1 MTIASAQNTGRQV
14 FTASGGQTAFSIT
27 FEFFAID
34 DLKVYK
40 NGTLATYN
48 ANPTTTTTYKVT
60 ASNSSSDSAYEFGTG
75 ATITFGSGLTA
86 NDKVVVVRRI
96 TIERTTDFPVNGTFD
111 ITALNTEL
119 DKAVAIFS
127 DNKDQIT
134 RSIRLTDG
142 DDTSPTLS
150 IPATRSNKILSF
162 DGSGNVSVSS
172 QPIAG
177 GVTVSTLSPGASAT
191 ASYNTSTGI
200 LALGIPQ
207 GATGATGAAGADGAD
222 GTGTMN
228 NFSITDGSTSQT
240 ISNGNTLTFTAGTNM
255 QVAVS
260 ATDTVTITNT
270 APDPVALAIALG

>member
-14 FTASGGQTAFSIT
+14 FTATGGQTAFTIT
-27 FEFFAID
+27 FEFFGIA

-75 ATITFGSGLTA
+75 AVITFGSGLTA

-142 DDTSPTLS
+142 DDTTPTLL
-150 IPATRSNKILSF
+150 IPATRADKILSF
-162 DGSGNVSVSS
+162 DGSGNVSVST
-172 QPIAG
+172 QPLAG

-191 ASYNTSTGI
+191 ASYNTSTGV
-200 LALGIPQ
+200 LALGLPQ

>member
-14 FTASGGQTAFSIT
+14 FTATGGQTAFTIT
-27 FEFFAID
+27 FEFFGIA

-75 ATITFGSGLTA
+75 AVITFGSGLTA
-86 NDKVVVVRRI
+86 DDKVVVVRRI

-142 DDTSPTLS
+142 DDTTPTLS
-150 IPATRSNKILSF
+150 IPATRADKILSF
-162 DGSGNVSVSS
+162 DGSGNVSVST
-172 QPIAG
+172 QPLAG

-191 ASYNTSTGI
+191 ASYNTSTGV
-200 LALGIPQ
+200 LALGLPQ